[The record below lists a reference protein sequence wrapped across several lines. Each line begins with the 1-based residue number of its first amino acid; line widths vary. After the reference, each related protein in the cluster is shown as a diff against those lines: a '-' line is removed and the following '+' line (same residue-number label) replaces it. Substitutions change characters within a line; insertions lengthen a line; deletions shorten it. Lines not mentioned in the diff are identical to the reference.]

1 VLPVDTNDNKTGNS
15 SDYTTCHRKHTG
27 IQTGATEEL
36 AFFIKLVSPNQNS
49 LFFANTVREPY
60 SF

>member
-15 SDYTTCHRKHTG
+15 SDYTTSHRTQTG

-36 AFFIKLVSPNQNS
+36 ASLIKLVLTIWNS
-49 LFFANTVREPY
+49 LFFAKIFRE
-60 SF
+60 